1 MVCSKFY
8 TLFLKPLHI
17 NKDMR
22 FQNID
27 AYEDFFEYGKAI
39 V

>member
-1 MVCSKFY
+1 MSVRGFAKSFI
-8 TLFLKPLHI
+8 LFFFKPLHI

-27 AYEDFFEYGKAI
+27 SHE
-39 V
+39 